1 MSASTASVLPAA
13 PLPAPT
19 TPSAPT
25 GPTAQP
31 GPARRAGP
39 ASRSPHDRSA
49 PLVTPSVRAAWAWEN
64 RKARSRWYWPALA
77 VLGAV
82 GMAIGWSQY
91 ASYRA
96 EFDAQG
102 TTWLSVWG
110 QGMLM
115 MTMLF
120 LPLLVGALIAQTST
134 GEHQGRNWQRMSAN
148 RLQGAMLIGKLLHMT
163 QIALLSALMLLAEL
177 VVTGVLLGFNPAEL
191 GPYVARIIPI
201 TLAILAIELFVAWL
215 GVIMT
220 SFSSIMTTMMVTTL
234 IGCAGTVMA
243 PRISSFFPLSL
254 ITAACACRDLATIDS
269 MSSIALT
276 SAICAAWALV
286 WAVMMRRAVTRVS

>member
-1 MSASTASVLPAA
+1 
-13 PLPAPT
+13 
-19 TPSAPT
+19 
-25 GPTAQP
+25 
-31 GPARRAGP
+31 
-39 ASRSPHDRSA
+39 
-49 PLVTPSVRAAWAWEN
+49 
-64 RKARSRWYWPALA
+64 
-77 VLGAV
+77 
-82 GMAIGWSQY
+82 
-91 ASYRA
+91 
-96 EFDAQG
+96 
-102 TTWLSVWG
+102 
-110 QGMLM
+110 
-115 MTMLF
+115 
-120 LPLLVGALIAQTST
+120 
-134 GEHQGRNWQRMSAN
+134 MSAN
-148 RLQGAMLIGKLLHMT
+148 RLQDAMLAGKLLHMT
-163 QIALLSALMLLAEL
+163 QTALLSALVLLAEL
-177 VVTGVLLGFNPAEL
+177 VVTGLLLGFDPAGL
-191 GPYVARIIPI
+191 GPYAARTIPI

>member
-1 MSASTASVLPAA
+1 MSTSAA
-13 PLPAPT
+13 PL
-19 TPSAPT
+19 S
-25 GPTAQP
+25 
-31 GPARRAGP
+31 P
-39 ASRSPHDRSA
+39 ASPLGASAHAVRPRRSRTA
-49 PLVTPSVRAAWAWEN
+49 RPSVRAAWAWEN
-64 RKARSRWYWPALA
+64 RKARNRWYWPMLA
-77 VLGAV
+77 VLGAA
-82 GMAIGWSQY
+82 GMALGWSQY
-91 ASYRA
+91 TSYRA

-102 TTWLSVWG
+102 VTWLAVWG
-110 QGMLM
+110 QGTLIP
-115 MTMLF
+115 TMLF
-120 LPLLVGALIAQTST
+120 LPLLVGALIAQSST

-148 RLQGAMLIGKLLHMT
+148 RLQGAMLAGKLLHMT
-163 QIALLSALMLLAEL
+163 QTALLSALVLLAEL
-177 VVTGVLLGFNPAEL
+177 VVTGLLLGFDLAGL
-191 GPYVARIIPI
+191 GPYAARTIPI